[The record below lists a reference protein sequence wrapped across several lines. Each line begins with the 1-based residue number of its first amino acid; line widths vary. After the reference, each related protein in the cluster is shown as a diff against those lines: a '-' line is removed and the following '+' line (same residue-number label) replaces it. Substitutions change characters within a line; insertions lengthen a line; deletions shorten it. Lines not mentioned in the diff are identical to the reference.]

1 MNFAAAVLGAAAL
14 LLSLPAPLRA
24 QAHKDTILGVALS
37 PAHTPNFSSAD
48 LSVFFDEAAVI
59 GNHIVWI
66 CEWESMPPFGQINA
80 VRDMTAARALKF
92 HFYLSPIALF
102 GGRKN
107 PAIPKSVG
115 GTSFADP
122 KVRAAYKN
130 EVLTLAALNPEV
142 LGLATEVNFLAQN
155 ATEYQALVSLVGETY
170 RAVKTKY
177 PDQVVT
183 VSFQWDVM
191 RSQKQF
197 GSLKLFAGS
206 VDIYSFT
213 SYPDAFAVPQKV
225 PSDYYSAIRRY
236 LPTQRV
242 GISELGWSS
251 APPSSERAQAE
262 LYGRIPELIASVRP
276 EYVSLA
282 LLHDVALFTGEYERL
297 NHVGIRLIDDEPK
310 PSWMTIVNL
319 SEMH

>member
-1 MNFAAAVLGAAAL
+1 MNFASAAFATAAL
-14 LLSLPAPLRA
+14 ILSLTVPARA

-37 PAHTPNFSSAD
+37 PAHMPNFSSAD
-48 LSVFFDEAAVI
+48 LSAFFDEAATI

-66 CEWESMPPFGQINA
+66 CEWESMPPFGQIKA
-80 VRDMTAARALKF
+80 VHDMAVAEELKF
-92 HFYLSPIALF
+92 HFYISPIALF
-102 GGRKN
+102 GGRQN

-115 GTSFADP
+115 GTSFTDP
-122 KVRAAYKN
+122 KVREAYKD
-130 EVLTLAALNPEV
+130 EVLTLASLNPDV

-155 ATEYQALVSLVGETY
+155 PAEYQAFVSLVHETY
-170 RAVKTKY
+170 QAVKKRY

-191 RSQKQF
+191 RSQRQF
-197 GSLKLFAGS
+197 ALLKDFAGV
-206 VDIYSFT
+206 VDVYSFT
-213 SYPDAFAVPQKV
+213 TYPDAFGVPQKV
-225 PSDYYSAIRRY
+225 PADYYLAIRQY
-236 LPTQRV
+236 LPTQQV
-242 GISELGWSS
+242 GISEFGWSS

-262 LYGRIPELIASVRP
+262 LYGRIPELMAPLRP

-297 NHVGIRLIDDEPK
+297 NQVGIRLIDDQPK

-319 SEMH
+319 PEMH